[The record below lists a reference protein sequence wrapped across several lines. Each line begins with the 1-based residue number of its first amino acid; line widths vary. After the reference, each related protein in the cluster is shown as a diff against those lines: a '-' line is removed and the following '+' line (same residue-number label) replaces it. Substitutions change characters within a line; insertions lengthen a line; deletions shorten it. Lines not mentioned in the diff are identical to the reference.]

1 MKRREFISLLGGA
14 AAVWPL
20 SARAQQARLPIIGYL
35 NAQAPAAVETARNK
49 TAFQQGLR
57 EAGYIEGQNV
67 LIEYRWAEGR
77 YERLPALAAELTG
90 RSVAVIAATGS
101 DFSVRA
107 AKAATTTIPIIFST
121 ASDPVQ
127 SGFVASLNRP
137 SGNVTGV
144 TSLGVEVAPKRLQL
158 LREVVP
164 AANIFALL
172 VNPINTN
179 AETISRQTQA
189 AAQTLGVQL
198 HVVHASTEREIE
210 TALASLRA
218 SALVI
223 GSDGFFTTR
232 IEQLG
237 AQLLRHAV
245 PSIYAGREYA
255 VAGGLMS
262 YGEDFRDM
270 YRHIGVYAGRI
281 LRGEKPADLPV
292 LQATKV
298 ELIINMKTAK
308 ALGLTVPIT
317 LLGRADEVIE

>member
-1 MKRREFISLLGGA
+1 MRRREFITLLGGA
-14 AAVWPL
+14 AAWPL
-20 SARAQQARLPIIGYL
+20 AARAQQARLPIIGYL

-67 LIEYRWAEGR
+67 VIEYRWAEGR

-198 HVVHASTEREIE
+198 HVDSARKLARKRARNRQRWILHHPDRATRRT
-210 TALASLRA
+210 TAPPRSSFHLCRA
-218 SALVI
+218 RVCRSWRL
-223 GSDGFFTTR
+223 D
-232 IEQLG
+232 
-237 AQLLRHAV
+237 
-245 PSIYAGREYA
+245 
-255 VAGGLMS
+255 
-262 YGEDFRDM
+262 
-270 YRHIGVYAGRI
+270 
-281 LRGEKPADLPV
+281 
-292 LQATKV
+292 
-298 ELIINMKTAK
+298 ELW
-308 ALGLTVPIT
+308 
-317 LLGRADEVIE
+317 